1 MLEYFHTGIAQLVEH
16 RSPKPGVGSS
26 SLSARAKNAFIF
38 RRSGG
43 FYFVLVFCFIL
54 AYSGYV
60 METYIITLIVEFF
73 ASFILGGF
81 ILWIISFF
89 IAKKVKKEN
98 FTFVN
103 FILISFFIAPSL
115 LVIISSTIYAFVVN
129 SGCSG
134 VTGGWR
140 CLSIILNLFYWFY
153 PLHFALALI
162 FAISRKKSK
171 LQKLESPKFKN
182 NSR

>member
-1 MLEYFHTGIAQLVEH
+1 MLKWFHTGIAQLVEH

-26 SLSARAKNAFIF
+26 NLSARAKFAFYT
-38 RRSGG
+38 GNG
-43 FYFVLVFCFIL
+43 VFYFVIVFCFIL
-54 AYSGYV
+54 VYSGYT
-60 METYIITLIVEFF
+60 MDHIITLIVEFF

-98 FTFVN
+98 FIFVN
-103 FILISFFIAPSL
+103 FILISFFIIPSL
-115 LVIISSTIYAFVVN
+115 FVIISNTIELLN
-129 SGCSG
+129 SECSG
-134 VTGGWR
+134 EIGGYE
-140 CLSIILNLFYWFY
+140 CAAIMIGLFFWFY
-153 PLHFALALI
+153 PIHFALALI

-171 LQKLESPKFKN
+171 LQKLESQKSKN